1 MDLEQHLIRQM
12 VFSHATFGPGART
25 EGVLDHI
32 KKEIEEVRAEAAKPV
47 NSLSGRGRYAA
58 LEWVDLVILSL
69 DGLTREL
76 WANGIRSGFDGDYK
90 ATADTV
96 AEMAQKLIMDKQARN
111 ERRDW
116 PDWRT
121 ADPDKAIEHVRP
133 TTGEKHE

>member
-1 MDLEQHLIRQM
+1 MDLKQHLIRQM
-12 VFSHATFGPGART
+12 VFSRATFGPGART

-32 KKEIEEVRAEAAKPV
+32 KKEIEEVRAEASKPV
-47 NSLSGRGRYAA
+47 NSPSGRGRYAA

-76 WANGIRSGFDGDYK
+76 WANGIRSGLDGDYK
-90 ATADTV
+90 APADTV

-121 ADPDKAIEHVRP
+121 ADPNKAIEHVRT
-133 TTGEKHE
+133 TTGEK

>member
-12 VFSHATFGPGART
+12 VWSKATFGPGPRT

-32 KKEIEEVRAEAAKPV
+32 KKEISEVRDSGGAA
-47 NSLSGRGRYAA
+47 S
-58 LEWVDLVILSL
+58 EWVDLVILSL

-76 WANGIRSGFDGDYK
+76 WAGKDSSYPFYAG
-90 ATADTV
+90 V
-96 AEMAQKLIMDKQARN
+96 AAKEAVEMIVNKQSKN

-121 ADPDKAIEHVRP
+121 ADPNKAIEHER
-133 TTGEKHE
+133 GKHD